1 MIVASPIER
10 WRALAREIVPAEV
23 ADPPRF
29 AKTERLVEHVEKH
42 VLKARDER
50 WHRVVAHEVLSEAR
64 VEHRTL
70 GWGPRCDRLAVDYEG
85 LVAAILVERCREGAD
100 HAHHLTVR
108 HPEAET
114 VTEAVF
120 EETVY
125 AWDLE
130 TRILAIATRRIRSA
144 KASAAADIVPTSV
157 VSPVGGTPYRILT
170 GYRFRADRT
179 EAGFRKE
186 IRRKLDDLETLGR
199 ARLRLWT
206 VTHEEPA
213 AHDSPGWPTEHSP

>member
-1 MIVASPIER
+1 MIAASPIER
-10 WRALAREIVPAEV
+10 WREFAHGLPPAEV

-29 AKTERLVEHVEKH
+29 AKAERLVEHVEKH
-42 VLKARDER
+42 LLKARDER

-70 GWGPRCDRLAVDYEG
+70 GWGPHCDRLAVDYEG
-85 LVAAILVERCREGAD
+85 LVAAILLERCREGAD

-114 VTEAVF
+114 VSGARV

-130 TRILAIATRRIRSA
+130 TRILAIAARRIRSA
-144 KASAAADIVPTSV
+144 KAIDAAEIIPTPA

-186 IRRKLDDLETLGR
+186 IRRKLNDLETLRCGR
-199 ARLRLWT
+199 LPLWT
-206 VTHEEPA
+206 VQHEAPTA
-213 AHDSPGWPTEHSP
+213 TISPERPTEHSR

>member
-1 MIVASPIER
+1 MIVASPLDR
-10 WRALAREIVPAEV
+10 WRAFACGSVPAEV
-23 ADPPRF
+23 RDQPRF
-29 AKTERLVEHVEKH
+29 AKPERLVEHVEKH
-42 VLKARDER
+42 LLKARDER
-50 WHRVVAHEVLSEAR
+50 WHRGVAHEVLSEAR

-70 GWGPRCDRLAVDYEG
+70 GWGPYCDRLAVDYEG

-100 HAHHLTVR
+100 HAHHLSVR

-114 VTEAVF
+114 VTEARV

-130 TRILAIATRRIRSA
+130 TRILAIAARRIRSA
-144 KASAAADIVPTSV
+144 KSLAAGEIVPTPA

-170 GYRFRADRT
+170 GYRFHADRT

-186 IRRKLDDLETLGR
+186 IRRKLNDLETLRCGR
-199 ARLRLWT
+199 LSLWT
-206 VTHEEPA
+206 VTHEAPTA
-213 AHDSPGWPTEHSP
+213 TISPERPTEHSR